1 MIQTGSPKL
10 TVENW
15 KNVAW
20 SDESQF
26 LLRHLDGRVRIW
38 DKQHESTAYL
48 RIVAG

>member
-38 DKQHESTAYL
+38 DKQHESMDPS
-48 RIVAG
+48 